1 MLEWINT
8 LAPYMI
14 AIASV
19 IAGIYSVVCSGGNQL
34 DAAYFEKMTAA
45 YEQHWKAFSEFVY
58 HPSDKTRDA
67 YTVAVYNAVLYA
79 SEDVAVGIRLLYNKA
94 LDMSCGGYFDTETL
108 DRLAGYLEELLCKDV
123 SRFRARKKRVT
134 TRR

>member
-34 DAAYFEKMTAA
+34 DAAYFEKMTSA

-67 YTVAVYNAVLYA
+67 YTIAVY
-79 SEDVAVGIRLLYNKA
+79 IRLLYNKA
-94 LDMSCGGYFDTETL
+94 LDMSCGGCFDTETL
-108 DRLAGYLEELLCKDV
+108 DRLAGHLEELLCKDV